1 MGLDAP
7 SHPHVVVLPPR
18 HMHDAAAADRSALAR
33 DMAFAREEARTEFK
47 RRESFSQL
55 CEDWFA
61 SEILGRGIK
70 KHQAARGLLNM
81 YIIPSLGK
89 IATIEI
95 QPMDITRMLDGVKR
109 RFPSTANQLL
119 RTTRRI
125 FSFAVRRRI
134 VLTNPTFDLN
144 QRMDAGGVEKSRS
157 RALNLD
163 ELARLFAALRNTP
176 AFGVEN
182 LLTTK
187 LLLATCVR
195 KGELI
200 GARWEEFDLEGR
212 TSQGPVWHLPGART
226 KTGEQLDIPLVPQ
239 VVGWLESLRHIGG
252 TSDWLFPRRRYDRHA
267 LIQHASGNTL
277 NAALLRVEHGLKHFT
292 VHDLRRTAR
301 THLAALGIRREVAEK
316 CLGHKFR
323 GVEGTYDRYDYFK
336 ERRAALRQWT
346 DVSLNLASAS

>member
-1 MGLDAP
+1 MAQGKLT
-7 SHPHVVVLPPR
+7 
-18 HMHDAAAADRSALAR
+18 ALALSWAHKADKELTLSDGGNLYFR
-33 DMAFAREEARTEFK
+33 KRKEGGSSWILRYRFLGKLRKIRIGTYPDMSLAEARIEARKARVMVDKQEDPLVAREEARTEFK

-81 YIIPSLGK
+81 YIIPGLGK

-109 RFPSTANQLL
+109 KYPSTANQLL

-134 VLTNPTFDLN
+134 VLTNPTFDLS

-163 ELARLFAALRNTP
+163 ELARLFAALRNTQ

-200 GARWEEFDLEGR
+200 GARWEEFDLQGR
-212 TSQGPVWHLPGART
+212 TAQGPVWHLPGART
-226 KTGEQLDIPLVPQ
+226 KTGEQLDIPLVPKLS
-239 VVGWLESLRHIGG
+239 VGSR
-252 TSDWLFPRRRYDRHA
+252 A
-267 LIQHASGNTL
+267 CVTL
-277 NAALLRVEHGLKHFT
+277 AGRATGF
-292 VHDLRRTAR
+292 
-301 THLAALGIRREVAEK
+301 
-316 CLGHKFR
+316 FR
-323 GVEGTYDRYDYFK
+323 GDATIAMPLSSTRLGTR
-336 ERRAALRQWT
+336 
-346 DVSLNLASAS
+346 